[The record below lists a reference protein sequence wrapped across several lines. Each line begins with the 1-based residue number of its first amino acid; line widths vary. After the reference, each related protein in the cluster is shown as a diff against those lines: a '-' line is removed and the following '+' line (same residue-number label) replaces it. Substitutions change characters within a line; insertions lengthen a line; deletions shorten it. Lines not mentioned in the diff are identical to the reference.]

1 MPEVV
6 TLPFASQLLPG
17 DVIPLVRVVAG
28 KPQPY
33 QIAGSSFASAS
44 STPPPS
50 STTID
55 GSVISSVVNGV
66 AVTTTLSPGSIV
78 AVYGAPVNETWTT
91 TISGDSIVTVR
102 TA

>member
-33 QIAGSSFASAS
+33 QIAGSAIVPASG
-44 STPPPS
+44 TPVPS
-50 STTID
+50 STTVG
-55 GSVISSVVNGV
+55 GSTIHSVVNGV

-78 AVYGAPVNETWTT
+78 SVYGAPVNETWTT
-91 TISGDSIVTVR
+91 TIANGVIVTVR